1 MFKAEP
7 GCGCGDSLA
16 FPSRG
21 WGRQS
26 PSFPAPSV
34 QPRADSGDWSP
45 VRSIGS
51 VSGRGSGGL
60 CPWSRGCGPWASLL
74 PLHSTYQEESRVW
87 YSLPHCPS
95 AASPGTRF
103 LSEKP
108 PSQAPSRSCWSS
120 ALTLLHLSFVLEL
133 SDQGDITIAPSQ
145 TGVSPPSLVRLPPL
159 SGQWAGQGWVRPGQT
174 SRAERISLFLFSF
187 SFLLPFPSAAVGIS
201 SLSPSQDACGPDVVA

>member
-1 MFKAEP
+1 MESSEKYWVCQWE
-7 GCGCGDSLA
+7 GVW
-16 FPSRG
+16 RT
-21 WGRQS
+21 
-26 PSFPAPSV
+26 
-34 QPRADSGDWSP
+34 
-45 VRSIGS
+45 
-51 VSGRGSGGL
+51 
-60 CPWSRGCGPWASLL
+60 L
-74 PLHSTYQEESRVW
+74 PLEQRLWAMGQPSASAQHVPGRVRVW

-108 PSQAPSRSCWSS
+108 PSQAPSRSWWSS
-120 ALTLLHLSFVLEL
+120 ALTLLFSISPLFWSC
-133 SDQGDITIAPSQ
+133 QIKGNITIAPSQ
-145 TGVSPPSLVRLPPL
+145 TGVSPPSLVLLPLL